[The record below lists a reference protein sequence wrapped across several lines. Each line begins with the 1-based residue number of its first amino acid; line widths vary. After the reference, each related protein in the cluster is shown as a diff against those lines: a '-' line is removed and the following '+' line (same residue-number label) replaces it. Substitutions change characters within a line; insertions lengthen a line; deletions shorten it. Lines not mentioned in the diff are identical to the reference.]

1 MSAVISSRTP
11 EGEPARC
18 PICGVLDAIEPS
30 LLGGDAPCPS
40 CGHLLWPR
48 ATLDAARTPRVLRDN
63 AEVLLRSFPRRPM
76 FGVAATLARQ
86 VRRVGR
92 AIRAAQRRLP
102 AHASPEASGVYDH
115 WLDG

>member
-11 EGEPARC
+11 EGEPTRC
-18 PICGVLDAIEPS
+18 PICGVLEAIEPS
-30 LLGGDAPCPS
+30 LFGGDAPCPS

-48 ATLDAARTPRVLRDN
+48 ATSAADRLPRTRRSH
-63 AEVLLRSFPRRPM
+63 AEAMLRSEPRRPM

-86 VRRVGR
+86 VRRV
-92 AIRAAQRRLP
+92 IRAARRRVP
-102 AHASPEASGVYDH
+102 TQASPESSGVYDH